1 MAEVNAGAHSA
12 IARYLGVL
20 PSWVNSEDAA
30 RLAAYDFYEDLY
42 DNSPAQFRLLLRG
55 DAEDEP
61 IYIPTSKQIVKT
73 LARYVCRDLGF
84 TVTSPGTE
92 GNPAEL
98 AAMMAFGDL
107 FTRERLFS
115 KFAAEKKLGLTRGDL
130 CIYVMGDPFKP
141 EGSRLTIKMLDPRAY
156 FPIEDEDDPEK
167 VVGCDIVD
175 QIVEGN
181 ATFIR
186 RQRYMKATHP
196 KHPNYNDT
204 TPNYESPVAY
214 ESIVLEVTDW
224 EDPQKAKVVRVEQPL
239 VLLPEGIKHL
249 PVYHIKF
256 NERGQNPFGF
266 SVLQGMERLFLAIN
280 QGASDEDIALA
291 MAGLGMYASDTT
303 PVDEEGNEVDWVIGP
318 RRVMELSPGGKFERV
333 SGLPNVTPSQEHL
346 TYLKNEVYS
355 TTGINDVALGQVETT
370 VAESGIALRLR
381 LGPILDET
389 DDIDKVVL
397 ETLAQFFYDLR
408 AWFAGY
414 EGLSIDETIE
424 IKPWVGDKIPENKSE
439 QSDRLQDLFVNGV
452 ISKKF
457 YREELAKI
465 FGFEFPADMDQ
476 QIMDEMYGM
485 DPYAQRTD
493 QEPGFSEEPGAEV
506 L

>member
-1 MAEVNAGAHSA
+1 MMAEVNAGVHSA
-12 IARYLGVL
+12 IARYLGAM
-20 PSWVNSEDAA
+20 PTWVNSEDAA

-55 DAEDEP
+55 DSEDEP

-84 TVTSPGTE
+84 TVVSPGSE
-92 GNPAEL
+92 GNPAEV
-98 AAMMAFGDL
+98 AATIAYGDL
-107 FTRERLFS
+107 FTRERFFS
-115 KFAAEKKLGLTRGDL
+115 KFAAEKKLGLARGDL
-130 CIYVMGDPFKP
+130 CIYVLGDPFKP
-141 EGSRLTIKMLDPRAY
+141 EGSRLTIKMLDPRTY

-167 VVGCDIVD
+167 TVGCDIID
-175 QIVEGN
+175 RIVEGN

-186 RQRYMKATHP
+186 RQRYLRATHP
-196 KHPNYNDT
+196 SHPNYNEA
-204 TPNYESPVAY
+204 TPNYESPISY
-214 ESIVLEVTDW
+214 ESIVLEVQDW
-224 EDPQKAKVVRVEQPL
+224 EDPQKAKVVRTEQPQ

-266 SVLQGMERLFLAIN
+266 SVLAGMERLFLAIN

-291 MAGLGMYASDTT
+291 MAGLGMYASDAT
-303 PVDEEGNEVDWVIGP
+303 PVDEDGNEIDWVIGP

-333 SGLPNVTPSQEHL
+333 SGVDTVDPSQTHL
-346 TYLKNEVYS
+346 QYLKSEIYA
-355 TTGINDVALGQVETT
+355 TTGINDVALGQVDTA

-397 ETLAQFFYDLR
+397 EVLAQFFYDLR

-414 EGLSIDETIE
+414 EGLGLDETVE
-424 IKPWVGDKIPENKSE
+424 IKPWVGEKIPENKKE
-439 QSDRLQDLFVNGV
+439 QSDRLQDLFVNGL
-452 ISKKF
+452 ISKAF
-457 YREELAKI
+457 YREQLSVL
-465 FGFEFPADMDQ
+465 FGFKFPADMDQ
-476 QIMDEMYGM
+476 QIMDEQMAM
-485 DPYAQRTD
+485 DPYAGRVVD
-493 QEPGFSEEPGAEV
+493 EGGEEDPAAEV
-506 L
+506 A